1 MFEINL
7 AQGDVLLSMTGTVVD
22 CDHQKLLV
30 FVNEMQGLVG
40 LVTINSQPYPRK
52 GMETQLKVLA
62 SDFGFLNHDS
72 YIDCSSLFVKNIDE
86 FGILLKSGQ
95 IRQIGNLDS
104 GTMDKVVLAAID
116 SRFLNRFQK
125 KFFDSSI

>member
-52 GMETQLKVLA
+52 GMETQLKVFA
-62 SDFGFLNHDS
+62 SDFGFLDHDS